1 MVITLGNILVWLIIA
16 ALVGF
21 VGELLARRLHHSG
34 W

>member
-1 MVITLGNILVWLIIA
+1 MGITLGNLIIWLIIA

-21 VGELLARRLHHSG
+21 VGELLVKKTHII